1 VSHGRNLATVA
12 AIVLLVSAF
21 ACSDSSAPVDSQSIR
36 GLVQSVAKDS
46 TGSPP
51 PSAPSGSTTPGYFRG
66 TVRGSEGA
74 QGPDT
79 LGTSVKIANVAVAAY
94 PRLASAPSETKTGP
108 LAASTTTNDKGEFQL
123 PELPGGDY
131 VVTFTPPQGSK
142 YAGVWVTAT
151 AHAHSSDFPWWVTL
165 PVR

>member
-1 VSHGRNLATVA
+1 VSHGRNLAIVA
-12 AIVLLVSAF
+12 ATLSLAVGF
-21 ACSDSSAPVDSQSIR
+21 ACSESSAPVDSQPIK
-36 GLVQSVAKDS
+36 GLLQSTAKDS
-46 TGSPP
+46 AGSPP
-51 PSAPSGSTTPGYFRG
+51 PSAPSGSTPGYFRG
-66 TVRGSEGA
+66 IVRGSEGA

-123 PELPGGDY
+123 PELPGAEY
-131 VVTFTPPQGSK
+131 VVTFTPPQGST

-165 PVR
+165 PLR